1 MVNRREIAGALGAL
15 TLMASSGLASSA
27 RAASIGEAGGDNQ
40 IEPTIERI
48 KRTKTVRIA
57 ALPGEPP
64 FFFKDIATGAWSG
77 IAISMALDIAKP
89 FDAELEYVESTY
101 GNSVLDLQ
109 SNKVD
114 VAFALQPT
122 PARALAIGFSQ
133 PYYNHPF
140 GIVGRKD
147 FHAKTWADLNKPEV
161 RLAVAI
167 GSTVEPIARR
177 FAPKAQLTS
186 YKSADDNILA
196 VQSGRADCIVVGAIQ
211 GLGMAAKTPVLGKLA
226 VVHDPVIALPSSMGI
241 RMEADQR
248 WKSYLDNWVLYNR
261 GVTQFRDWFI
271 AGLTKSGVSAD
282 DIPEDGGF

>member
-1 MVNRREIAGALGAL
+1 MLNRRSMAGALSAL
-15 TLMASSGLASSA
+15 TLLAASGRAA
-27 RAASIGEAGGDNQ
+27 RADDQ
-40 IEPTIERI
+40 VEPTIERI
-48 KRTKTVRIA
+48 KRTKTLRIA
-57 ALPGEPP
+57 ALAGEPP

-89 FDAELEYVESTY
+89 FNAQIEYVESTY

-122 PARALAIGFSQ
+122 PARALAIGFSA

-147 FHAKTWADLNKPEV
+147 FHAKTWADLNKAEV

-177 FAPKAQLTS
+177 FAPKAQLTG
-186 YKSADDNILA
+186 YKTADDNILA

-211 GLGMAAKTPVLGKLA
+211 GLGMAAKSPILGKLA

-248 WKSYLDNWVLYNR
+248 WKSYLDNWVLFNR
-261 GVTQFRDWFI
+261 GVTQFREWFI
-271 AGLTKSGVSAD
+271 AGLTQSGVSAD

>member
-1 MVNRREIAGALGAL
+1 MPTTPRLNRRRLAGAVGTFAILA
-15 TLMASSGLASSA
+15 ASGA
-27 RAASIGEAGGDNQ
+27 RAEDQTEATMD
-40 IEPTIERI
+40 RI

-64 FFFKDIATGAWSG
+64 FFFKDIATGEWSG
-77 IAISMALDIAKP
+77 IAISMAQSIAKP
-89 FDAELEYVESTY
+89 FGAQLEYVESTY

-109 SNKVD
+109 ANKVD

-122 PARALAIGFSQ
+122 PERALAIGFSR

-147 FHAKTWADLNKPEV
+147 FHAKTWADLNKPDV
-161 RLAVAI
+161 RIAVAI

-186 YKSADDNILA
+186 FKAADDNIMA
-196 VQSGRADCIVVGAIQ
+196 VQSGRVDCIVVGAIQ
-211 GLGMAAKTPVLGKLA
+211 GLGMAAKNPVLSKLV

-241 RMEADQR
+241 RMEPDQR
-248 WKSYLDNWVLYNR
+248 WKSYLDNWVEYNR
-261 GVTQFRDWFI
+261 GVTQFRAWFI
-271 AGLTKSGVSAD
+271 EGLTKSGVAED
-282 DIPEDGGF
+282 DIPADGGF